1 MKRILFILLLL
12 LHVGIYCQSSDTLK
26 LHREE
31 IEAIF
36 LKQNLALI
44 AEQMNVGIAD
54 AEIVQAKLWDNPT
67 LSVSDVNL
75 WTTGTQ
81 RDALRD
87 ADANHNTQ
95 FAIELS
101 QLITTA
107 GKRRKNIAVQ
117 QISKEMAVQEF
128 GETLRGMKTELRLRM
143 IEIAYIQQYE
153 TVLSGQVDMLARLIN
168 AYEKQVA
175 NGNLSKGELLRLQ
188 SSSLEMENE
197 LYLLKVELNGH
208 LKALNVLLNLPPES
222 YIVVVSRTN
231 DEDTLPPALADLYA
245 LATENRPD
253 IKLQKLQTDWLAQT
267 LKLEKAQR
275 VPDITLSANYDR
287 YAGVWK
293 NYVGFGLSFDLPV
306 FNRNQGFIK
315 AATLGLE
322 QSKTLERQMQ
332 NTVFN
337 EIAEIY
343 GNYTQSLHFYRK
355 ISGNAV
361 LSDLD
366 EMMDVYAKNL
376 LNRNISML
384 EFIDFMEAYGKS
396 KQIFLE
402 AQKAVNNNFEE
413 LQYAVGS
420 DFK

>member
-1 MKRILFILLLL
+1 MKRIYSILFLLFP
-12 LHVGIYCQSSDTLK
+12 VVIYGQLSDTLK
-26 LHREE
+26 LYREE

-36 LKQNLALI
+36 LKQNLTLM

-54 AEIVQAKLWDNPT
+54 AEIAQAKLWNNPT

-81 RDALRD
+81 RESLREV
-87 ADANHNTQ
+87 DANHNTQ
-95 FAIELS
+95 FAVELS

-117 QISKEMAVQEF
+117 QVSKEMAVQEF
-128 GETLRGMKTELRLRM
+128 SETLRGMKTELRQRM
-143 IEIAYIQQYE
+143 NEIIYIQHFE
-153 TVLSGQVDMLARLIN
+153 KVISGQVDMLARLIS
-168 AYEKQVA
+168 AYEKQVQ

-208 LKALNVLLNLPPES
+208 LKALNTLLGLPPAS
-222 YIVVVSRTN
+222 YIVVISRTN
-231 DEDTLPPALADLYA
+231 NEETLPLALADLYA

-253 IKLQKLQTDWLAQT
+253 LKLQKLQSDWFAQT
-267 LKLEKAQR
+267 LQLEKAQR
-275 VPDITLSANYDR
+275 IPDITLSANYDR

-315 AATLGLE
+315 AASLGLE
-322 QSKTLERQMQ
+322 QSETLERQMQ
-332 NTVFN
+332 NTVYN
-337 EIAEIY
+337 EIAEVY
-343 GNYTQSLHFYRK
+343 GNYTQSLNFYRK

-384 EFIDFMEAYGKS
+384 EFIDFMDAYGKS

-402 AQKAVNNNFEE
+402 AQKALNNNFEE

-420 DFK
+420 DIK

>member
-26 LHREE
+26 LHRKE

-81 RDALRD
+81 RDALRE